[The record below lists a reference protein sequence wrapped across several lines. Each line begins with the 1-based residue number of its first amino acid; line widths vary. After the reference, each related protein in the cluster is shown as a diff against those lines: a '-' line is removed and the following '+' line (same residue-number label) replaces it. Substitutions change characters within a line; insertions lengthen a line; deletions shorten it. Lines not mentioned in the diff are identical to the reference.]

1 MNKICTSLE
10 QSKKLIELGI
20 DVSTADMCH
29 EILQQ
34 EPQIVYK
41 THCRVK
47 SLNDEIPAWSLTAL
61 LELKPKENDVL
72 LLYIKIYKQ
81 DLIPSII
88 DFFTDGSILLYT
100 CSDNFAINSVLSEL
114 MIFCSHPF
122 SSNNCTGFIFKTSD
136 ILSMTS
142 GGGKDTP
149 HSIPL
154 I

>member
-47 SLNDEIPAWSLTAL
+47 CLNDEIPAWSLTAL
-61 LELKPKENDVL
+61 LELMPKSICIKQSEHSGYFYFLEWQFANDNSLRYVGHNRECLIDIYSDHDDNWKDSIDTAFEMVCWLKENG
-72 LLYIKIYKQ
+72 KI
-81 DLIPSII
+81 
-88 DFFTDGSILLYT
+88 
-100 CSDNFAINSVLSEL
+100 
-114 MIFCSHPF
+114 
-122 SSNNCTGFIFKTSD
+122 
-136 ILSMTS
+136 
-142 GGGKDTP
+142 
-149 HSIPL
+149 
-154 I
+154 